1 MLYLKTEAVVL
12 KIFIFGEVFQS
23 DHNQVPLEEVS
34 TLCRALGF
42 FPTEKEVL
50 ALLSFWFS
58 PFHDIVQI
66 FCAFI
71 LVFW

>member
-1 MLYLKTEAVVL
+1 MLYLKTKAVVL

-42 FPTEKEVL
+42 FPTEKEVM

-58 PFHDIVQI
+58 SFDIVQI

-71 LVFW
+71 FVFW